1 MKLDGGVP
9 ISIMMPDTF
18 GSTTSTMLPKNLLS
32 FIALHALTIVHT
44 TLAMEIP
51 DQTLKVTED
60 MKSMENTDMA
70 GKLEFRN
77 NLNEEQCKQ
86 NQETIKSMNKDIQ
99 EIREHIEFLKGGGQ
113 EAKEEVEEE
122 VEEKAEEEAKKQIY
136 LEVANQLEQIDSRL
150 AKHIEAKIDNLRREH
165 PKGERNLLFGV
176 TRKRK
181 AKQIDFENKHSDGGE
196 VEFQSM
202 KSDPLGNQAHTA
214 KRVKLTKEDVSSPAY
229 DKRNEM
235 LQVFVNW
242 KKEQLVHIWNN
253 LQTQINNW
261 KIVSEKHEDIEKMYL
276 IQPSFM
282 GRIKTFQPDTI
293 FKMAILNL
301 EFKAKVPRGSVLDH
315 KVLERGFALW
325 RKNPVEP
332 YLQPIT
338 EALPEYQ
345 QKSITFLYLKEYLS
359 IAKATYQTGLESFEF
374 ILEGSPLT
382 NLLARLDFL
391 SSKIGLGIST
401 IQGHGELDLVNK
413 IKNCFK
419 VFDNNHTL
427 NEDSSVVGQFTINY
441 HFINFIK
448 TFYKQ
453 IFDKLKPVN
462 HEGNSLGFEAKIKLV
477 QDFLIYAQDQVGD
490 LNLKNL
496 KEHYEYLLKENKPGS
511 FAYFDWSTPL
521 MLSLLEQRRLH
532 LLMTQNLIPRGSSSG
547 EYLTSHVSEVKF
559 WKVNQVELYLQ
570 PFIKDLSKSQ
580 QKIIHYHYFKE
591 YYLICKY
598 TFKTGFENFDLIL
611 QESSQ
616 HDLLTRL
623 DHLSSEIHSGIS
635 TSHKYKKQDLFNEIK
650 NCFESFDR
658 NQPTNLHE
666 MFINLVVAKFN
677 MNYYFIDFIKN
688 FCKNIFDKLKPV
700 DDHEGNS
707 LVFKAKLKLV
717 GDFLIYAH
725 NKLRDFL
732 IYVPDNIGDP
742 ILNNLVEH
750 YQHLILETKPGSADY
765 FDWSASW
772 GQWYWMLAIRPLPAR
787 FTHPSSLSQSSTPS
801 KKTSTRSFQSF
812 VVSRTAVVYRS
823 SAHGQA
829 LEGQSTS
836 ISISSYATSSMRAP
850 RTIPTATP
858 SSPHKNLLSFI
869 ALHAL
874 TIVHTTLAM
883 EIPDQTMKVTE
894 DMKSMENTDM
904 TGKLEFRNNLNEE
917 QCKQNQE
924 TIKSMNKDIQE
935 IRGHIKFLKGGGQEA
950 KEEVEEEVEEKAK
963 EQIYLEVANQ
973 LEQIDS
979 RLAKHIEAKIDN
991 LRREHPKGERN
1002 LSFDVTR
1009 KRKAKQIDFE
1019 NKHSDGGEVEYQS
1032 MKSDPLGNKAHTA
1045 KRVKLTKEDVSSPA
1059 YDKRNE
1065 MLQVFVNW
1073 RKEQLVHIWN
1083 NLQTQINDWKIVS
1096 GKYEDIE
1103 KMYVSV
1109 KCLFLLANFIK
1120 KYQLIQPSF
1129 MGRIKSF
1136 QPDTIFKMAILNLE
1150 FKAKIPR
1157 GSLLDHKVLERG
1169 FALWRKNLVESYLQP
1184 FTEALPEYQ
1193 QKSITFLYLKEYLS
1207 IAKAAYETGLESFEF
1222 ILEGSPLTNLLARL
1236 DDLSS
1241 KIGLGIST
1249 IQGHGELDL
1258 VNKIKN
1264 CFKVFDNN
1272 HTLNEGSSVVGQFT
1286 INYHFINFIK
1296 TFYKQIFDKLK
1307 PVNHEGNSLGFEA
1320 KIELVKDFLIYAQ
1333 DQVGDLN
1340 LKNLKEHYEYLLK
1353 ENKPGSF
1360 AYFDWSTPLML
1371 SLLEQRRLHLLTTQN
1386 LI

>member
-1 MKLDGGVP
+1 
-9 ISIMMPDTF
+9 
-18 GSTTSTMLPKNLLS
+18 MLPKNLLS

-181 AKQIDFENKHSDGGE
+181 ANQIDFENKHSDGGE

-261 KIVSEKHEDIEKMYL
+261 KIVSEKHEDIEKMYVSVKCLFLLANFIKKHQL

-345 QKSITFLYLKEYLS
+345 RKSITFLYLKEYLS

-532 LLMTQNLIPRGSSSG
+532 LLMTQNLS
-547 EYLTSHVSEVKF
+547 
-559 WKVNQVELYLQ
+559 
-570 PFIKDLSKSQ
+570 
-580 QKIIHYHYFKE
+580 
-591 YYLICKY
+591 
-598 TFKTGFENFDLIL
+598 
-611 QESSQ
+611 
-616 HDLLTRL
+616 
-623 DHLSSEIHSGIS
+623 
-635 TSHKYKKQDLFNEIK
+635 
-650 NCFESFDR
+650 
-658 NQPTNLHE
+658 
-666 MFINLVVAKFN
+666 
-677 MNYYFIDFIKN
+677 
-688 FCKNIFDKLKPV
+688 
-700 DDHEGNS
+700 
-707 LVFKAKLKLV
+707 
-717 GDFLIYAH
+717 
-725 NKLRDFL
+725 
-732 IYVPDNIGDP
+732 
-742 ILNNLVEH
+742 
-750 YQHLILETKPGSADY
+750 
-765 FDWSASW
+765 
-772 GQWYWMLAIRPLPAR
+772 
-787 FTHPSSLSQSSTPS
+787 
-801 KKTSTRSFQSF
+801 
-812 VVSRTAVVYRS
+812 
-823 SAHGQA
+823 
-829 LEGQSTS
+829 
-836 ISISSYATSSMRAP
+836 
-850 RTIPTATP
+850 
-858 SSPHKNLLSFI
+858 
-869 ALHAL
+869 
-874 TIVHTTLAM
+874 
-883 EIPDQTMKVTE
+883 
-894 DMKSMENTDM
+894 
-904 TGKLEFRNNLNEE
+904 
-917 QCKQNQE
+917 
-924 TIKSMNKDIQE
+924 
-935 IRGHIKFLKGGGQEA
+935 
-950 KEEVEEEVEEKAK
+950 
-963 EQIYLEVANQ
+963 
-973 LEQIDS
+973 
-979 RLAKHIEAKIDN
+979 
-991 LRREHPKGERN
+991 
-1002 LSFDVTR
+1002 
-1009 KRKAKQIDFE
+1009 
-1019 NKHSDGGEVEYQS
+1019 
-1032 MKSDPLGNKAHTA
+1032 
-1045 KRVKLTKEDVSSPA
+1045 
-1059 YDKRNE
+1059 
-1065 MLQVFVNW
+1065 
-1073 RKEQLVHIWN
+1073 
-1083 NLQTQINDWKIVS
+1083 
-1096 GKYEDIE
+1096 
-1103 KMYVSV
+1103 
-1109 KCLFLLANFIK
+1109 
-1120 KYQLIQPSF
+1120 
-1129 MGRIKSF
+1129 
-1136 QPDTIFKMAILNLE
+1136 
-1150 FKAKIPR
+1150 
-1157 GSLLDHKVLERG
+1157 
-1169 FALWRKNLVESYLQP
+1169 
-1184 FTEALPEYQ
+1184 
-1193 QKSITFLYLKEYLS
+1193 
-1207 IAKAAYETGLESFEF
+1207 
-1222 ILEGSPLTNLLARL
+1222 
-1236 DDLSS
+1236 
-1241 KIGLGIST
+1241 
-1249 IQGHGELDL
+1249 
-1258 VNKIKN
+1258 
-1264 CFKVFDNN
+1264 
-1272 HTLNEGSSVVGQFT
+1272 
-1286 INYHFINFIK
+1286 
-1296 TFYKQIFDKLK
+1296 
-1307 PVNHEGNSLGFEA
+1307 
-1320 KIELVKDFLIYAQ
+1320 
-1333 DQVGDLN
+1333 
-1340 LKNLKEHYEYLLK
+1340 
-1353 ENKPGSF
+1353 
-1360 AYFDWSTPLML
+1360 
-1371 SLLEQRRLHLLTTQN
+1371 
-1386 LI
+1386 